1 MQMNIYTDIKNK
13 PAYLFPIYL
22 KLYIVRKKSQFFHN
36 NKMSWFSSKKSCN
49 SHLWKDETDDR

>member
-49 SHLWKDETDDR
+49 SHL